1 MGGTVVVGAT
11 VVDVVDVVVDGA
23 VVVVLGADVEVE
35 VELVE
40 GAAAGS
46 SECLA

>member
-23 VVVVLGADVEVE
+23 VLVVLGADVD